1 MSKNK
6 LNNKTR
12 SRRTRCRWHS
22 SRKDVVLK
30 QDFRL
35 YRKGKMQMKE
45 QGNENISQKIVPK
58 DEQGLEIPACKKGD
72 SAVLGYSDYPLD
84 DGVTYR
90 VWSASNDDM
99 SPQERLQNL
108 MVRSA
113 ESGEEVGDQVSWQ
126 QKEEERIL
134 RETIEAMPERCRP
147 KPDPFLEQRENEL
160 MKYRKMTDPY
170 EMKLPDEEEELDIK
184 MDM

>member
-1 MSKNK
+1 MN
-6 LNNKTR
+6 NNENKTE
-12 SRRTRCRWHS
+12 
-22 SRKDVVLK
+22 
-30 QDFRL
+30 Q
-35 YRKGKMQMKE
+35 KE
-45 QGNENISQKIVPK
+45 IVEK
-58 DEQGLEIPACKKGD
+58 DEQGLEIPACQKGD

-147 KPDPFLEQRENEL
+147 KPDPFLEQREKEI

>member
-1 MSKNK
+1 MKDNE
-6 LNNKTR
+6 NKT
-12 SRRTRCRWHS
+12 
-22 SRKDVVLK
+22 K
-30 QDFRL
+30 Q
-35 YRKGKMQMKE
+35 KE
-45 QGNENISQKIVPK
+45 IVEK
-58 DEQGLEIPACKKGD
+58 DEQGLEIPECKKGD
-72 SAVLGYSDYPLD
+72 SAVLGYSDYPLE

-134 RETIEAMPERCRP
+134 RETIEAMPENRRP
-147 KPDPFLEQRENEL
+147 KPDPFLEQREKEI

-170 EMKLPDEEEELDIK
+170 EMKLPDEDEDIDFT

>member
-1 MSKNK
+1 MKDNE
-6 LNNKTR
+6 NKT
-12 SRRTRCRWHS
+12 
-22 SRKDVVLK
+22 KP
-30 QDFRL
+30 
-35 YRKGKMQMKE
+35 KE
-45 QGNENISQKIVPK
+45 IVEK
-58 DEQGLEIPACKKGD
+58 DEQGLEIPECKKGD

-113 ESGEEVGDQVSWQ
+113 ESGEKVGEQVSWQ

-147 KPDPFLEQRENEL
+147 KPDPFLEQREKEI

-170 EMKLPDEEEELDIK
+170 EMKLPDEDEDIDFT

>member
-1 MSKNK
+1 MKDNE
-6 LNNKTR
+6 NKT
-12 SRRTRCRWHS
+12 
-22 SRKDVVLK
+22 KP
-30 QDFRL
+30 
-35 YRKGKMQMKE
+35 KE
-45 QGNENISQKIVPK
+45 IVEK
-58 DEQGLEIPACKKGD
+58 DEQGLEIPACRKGD

-147 KPDPFLEQRENEL
+147 KPDPFLEQREKEI

-170 EMKLPDEEEELDIK
+170 EMNLPDEDEDIDFT

>member
-1 MSKNK
+1 MKDNE
-6 LNNKTR
+6 NKT
-12 SRRTRCRWHS
+12 
-22 SRKDVVLK
+22 KP
-30 QDFRL
+30 
-35 YRKGKMQMKE
+35 KE
-45 QGNENISQKIVPK
+45 IVEK
-58 DEQGLEIPACKKGD
+58 DEQGLEIPACRKGD

-147 KPDPFLEQRENEL
+147 KPDPFLEQREKEI

-170 EMKLPDEEEELDIK
+170 EMKLPDEDEDIDFT

>member
-1 MSKNK
+1 MN
-6 LNNKTR
+6 NNENKTE
-12 SRRTRCRWHS
+12 
-22 SRKDVVLK
+22 
-30 QDFRL
+30 Q
-35 YRKGKMQMKE
+35 KE
-45 QGNENISQKIVPK
+45 IVEK
-58 DEQGLEIPACKKGD
+58 DEQGLEIPECKKGD

-134 RETIEAMPERCRP
+134 RETIEAMPEMCRP
-147 KPDPFLEQRENEL
+147 KPDPFLEQREKEI

-170 EMKLPDEEEELDIK
+170 EMKLPDEDEDIDFT